1 MPLTRAELMARFDDL
16 GIESRTKDHP
26 PIMTVDE
33 GREHWHDMPGVHAK
47 NLFLKDAKDRLW
59 LVTVPADRA
68 IDLKTL
74 PERIGSKRVSF
85 GKAELLM
92 EVLGVAPGSV
102 TPLSVVNDTE
112 GRVTLVLD
120 AWMMTQ
126 DIVNVHP
133 LTNAATTALSPA
145 DLLRF
150 VRATGHEPVIV
161 EFD

>member
-16 GIESRTKDHP
+16 GIVSRTKDHP
-26 PIMTVDE
+26 PIMTVAE
-33 GREHWHDMPGVHAK
+33 GHEHWGDLPGVHAK

-59 LVTVPADRA
+59 LVTVPIDRA

-74 PERIGSKRVSF
+74 PERMGSKRLSF

-92 EVLGVAPGSV
+92 DVLGVLPGSV
-102 TPLSVVNDTE
+102 TPLSVVNDT
-112 GRVTLVLD
+112 GARVTLVLD
-120 AWMMTQ
+120 AWMMKQ
-126 DIVNVHP
+126 DVVNVHP
-133 LTNAATTALSPA
+133 LTNDATTALAPA

-161 EFD
+161 ELD

>member
-16 GIESRTKDHP
+16 GIASRTKDHP
-26 PIMTVDE
+26 PIMTVAE
-33 GREHWHDMPGVHAK
+33 GHDFRHDMPGVHAK

-74 PERIGSKRVSF
+74 PEKIGSKRLSF

-92 EVLGVAPGSV
+92 EVLGIAPGSV
-102 TPLSVVNDTE
+102 TPVSVVNDTE

-133 LTNAATTALSPA
+133 LTNDATTALSPA

-161 EFD
+161 ELG

>member
-16 GIESRTKDHP
+16 GIASRTKDHP
-26 PIMTVDE
+26 PIMTVAE
-33 GREHWHDMPGVHAK
+33 GHDFWHDMPGVHAK

-74 PERIGSKRVSF
+74 PEKIGSKRLSF

-92 EVLGVAPGSV
+92 EVLGIAPGSV
-102 TPLSVVNDTE
+102 TPVSVVNDTE

-133 LTNAATTALSPA
+133 LTNDATTALSPA

-161 EFD
+161 ELG